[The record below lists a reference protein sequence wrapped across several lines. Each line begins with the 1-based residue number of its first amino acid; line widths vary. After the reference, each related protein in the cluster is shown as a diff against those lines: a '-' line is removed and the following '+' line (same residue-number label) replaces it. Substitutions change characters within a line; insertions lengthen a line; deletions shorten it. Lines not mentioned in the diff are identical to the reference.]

1 VGRKLHV
8 IENGGTIMRD
18 TVYVLVFEGFADW
31 QVALALSEVRRP
43 GDWEVYTVGF
53 NREAVTSMS
62 GLRVVPDGNL
72 DELDLDAVALLML
85 PGGHVW
91 LPAHGQQLAN
101 AARRVHDAGAPVA
114 AIDDGVLAL
123 ARAGL
128 IDRCRHTANWAGHL
142 GREVPAYKG
151 HEQYDANVLAV
162 SDGAVITASH
172 LGSVEFAREIIHTLD
187 LYSASDRHHWYR
199 LFKHAI
205 PPPWFAGE
213 PTEIIRAA

>member
-1 VGRKLHV
+1 
-8 IENGGTIMRD
+8 MRD

-31 QVALALSEVRRP
+31 QVALALSEIRRP

-53 NREAVTSMS
+53 SRESVTSMS
-62 GLRVVPDGNL
+62 GLRVVPDCSL

-91 LPAHGQQLAN
+91 LGAYIEKLVDV
-101 AARRVHDAGAPVA
+101 ARRVHGAGAPVA

-128 IDRCRHTANWAGHL
+128 IDRCRHTANWAGNL

-162 SDGAVITASH
+162 SDGGFITASH

-187 LYSASDRHHWYR
+187 LYGASDRHHWYR

>member
-1 VGRKLHV
+1 
-8 IENGGTIMRD
+8 MRD

-31 QVALALSEVRRP
+31 QVALALSEIRRP
-43 GDWEVYTVGF
+43 GDWEVCTVGF
-53 NREAVTSMS
+53 SREPVTSMS
-62 GLRVVPDGNL
+62 GLRVVPDGSL
-72 DELDLDAVALLML
+72 DELDLDAVALLVL

-91 LPAHGQQLAN
+91 LPAHVERTTD

-114 AIDDGVLAL
+114 AIDEGVFAL

-128 IDRCRHTANWAGHL
+128 IDRCRHTANWAGQL
-142 GREVPAYKG
+142 GREVPAYNG

-162 SDGAVITASH
+162 SDGGVITASH

-213 PTEIIRAA
+213 PTEVIRAA